1 MTPGLLQRE
10 QPGALRGEQ
19 PAPPVSESAPRSEPA
34 TERPAL
40 LAGEERDVPDR
51 HIFRGID

>member
-1 MTPGLLQRE
+1 MTPDVLERVLKRE
-10 QPGALRGEQ
+10 ERG
-19 PAPPVSESAPRSEPA
+19 PAEPEA
-34 TERPAL
+34 ERPAL

>member
-1 MTPGLLQRE
+1 MTPGLLEKPTLQE
-10 QPGALRGEQ
+10 EDGHASAEPG
-19 PAPPVSESAPRSEPA
+19 

-51 HIFRGID
+51 HIFRGTD